1 MTHGNFVRG
10 ALLFL
15 TALGMI
21 LMVLAMK
28 PALAAEKD
36 MTVEKALVKRT
47 EGFCKAV
54 LPVWFAS
61 RDGMADPDLRTSIVD
76 CYTGQARLSLLGID
90 GELSLENVDLS
101 ELPAVLLSRET
112 GMNLDIYRPLAGRTI
127 RVRPAR
133 K

>member
-1 MTHGNFVRG
+1 MTHENFIRG

-15 TALGMI
+15 MALGMT
-21 LMVLAMK
+21 LLLAMQSI
-28 PALAAEKD
+28 AAAEKD
-36 MTVEKALVKRT
+36 ITVEKALVKRT
-47 EGFCKAV
+47 ETFCKAV

-61 RDGMADPDLRTSIVD
+61 RDGMADLELRASIVD
-76 CYTGQARLSLLGID
+76 CYTGQARLSLLGIE

-101 ELPAVLLSRET
+101 ELPAVLLSSET

-127 RVRPAR
+127 RVRPIR

>member
-15 TALGMI
+15 MALGMT

-36 MTVEKALVKRT
+36 TTVEKALVKRT
-47 EGFCKAV
+47 ETFCKAV

-61 RDGMADPDLRTSIVD
+61 REGMADPDLRTTIVD
-76 CYTGQARLSLLGID
+76 CYTSQARLSLLGID

-112 GMNLDIYRPLAGRTI
+112 GMNLDIYRPLAGRMI
-127 RVRPAR
+127 RVRPV
-133 K
+133 KE

>member
-15 TALGMI
+15 MALGMT
-21 LMVLAMK
+21 LLLAMQSI
-28 PALAAEKD
+28 AAAEKD
-36 MTVEKALVKRT
+36 TTVEKALVKRT

>member
-15 TALGMI
+15 MALGMI
-21 LMVLAMK
+21 LM
-28 PALAAEKD
+28 
-36 MTVEKALVKRT
+36 
-47 EGFCKAV
+47 V

>member
-15 TALGMI
+15 MALGI
-21 LMVLAMK
+21 TLLLAMQSI
-28 PALAAEKD
+28 AAAEKD
-36 MTVEKALVKRT
+36 TTVEKALVKRT